1 MKGKSRTVVVFGV
14 LVAISAYL
22 LIGRYVGPYEAK
34 CEFMTC
40 FPHENDREIEDNG
53 IGFYSGSFSEIFN
66 MRHAEWRSERM
77 IAKTVQ
83 QFRADYPQSQVSDRD
98 LVEAWENSKIELVA
112 RHLRRMTIAVRS
124 ESPELAAAF
133 ANAYAEAIESYT
145 DEENMKRCEQAL
157 AQIHPQMVKQK
168 RVRDDLSASQHKFRA
183 KIDLEPELAI
193 LKKSLQTA
201 ETDIIEC
208 EKRVTKA
215 NEWLKML
222 QIAQK
227 NAETF
232 EALPKEVPQSS
243 EISLDYT
250 KLQRVKA
257 ELDTLKTRYAS
268 DDPIV
273 AAKKGEF
280 KENLNKLL
288 DSFKRALAIAQGD
301 LSADQSLLDAF
312 KRKRESLKQQIAT
325 LSQKSVL
332 PDAELAQLESK
343 RKDALNI
350 DQDLLQKKEALR
362 IEVEQNTEIIRI
374 RRPAQVPTR
383 PVGWWPW

>member
-14 LVAISAYL
+14 LVVISAYL
-22 LIGRYVGPYEAK
+22 LIGRYAGPYEAK
-34 CEFMTC
+34 CELMMC
-40 FPHENDREIEDNG
+40 LPHEKDRDLED
-53 IGFYSGSFSEIFN
+53 SGSFSEIFN

-98 LVEAWENSKIELVA
+98 LIEAWEKSKIELVA
-112 RHLRRMTIAVRS
+112 RHLRCMTIAVRS
-124 ESPELAAAF
+124 ESLELAAAF

-145 DEENMKRCEQAL
+145 DEENMRRCKQAL
-157 AQIHPQMVKQK
+157 AQIHPQVVKQK
-168 RVRDDLSASQHKFRA
+168 RVSDDLSASQHKFRA
-183 KIDLEPELAI
+183 KVDLEPELAI
-193 LKKSLQTA
+193 LKKSLQTT
-201 ETDIIEC
+201 ETDLIEC

-215 NEWLKML
+215 NEWLKIL

-257 ELDTLKTRYAS
+257 DLDTLKTRYRS
-268 DDPIV
+268 DHPTV
-273 AAKKGEF
+273 AAKKCEF
-280 KENLNKLL
+280 KEILNELL
-288 DSFKRALAIAQGD
+288 DSFKRALATAQGD

-312 KRKRESLKQQIAT
+312 KRKRESLKQQIALFQQT
-325 LSQKSVL
+325 EVH
-332 PDAELAQLESK
+332 
-343 RKDALNI
+343 
-350 DQDLLQKKEALR
+350 R
-362 IEVEQNTEIIRI
+362 IAVEKNNEIIIIRI
-374 RRPAQVPTR
+374 GRPAQVPTR

>member
-14 LVAISAYL
+14 LVVISAYL

-34 CEFMTC
+34 CELMMRL
-40 FPHENDREIEDNG
+40 PHEKDRDLED
-53 IGFYSGSFSEIFN
+53 SGSFSEIFN

-145 DEENMKRCEQAL
+145 DEENMRRCKQAL
-157 AQIHPQMVKQK
+157 AQIHPQVVKQK
-168 RVRDDLSASQHKFRA
+168 RVSDDLSASQHKFRA

-257 ELDTLKTRYAS
+257 ELDTLKYAS

-332 PDAELAQLESK
+332 PGAELAQLESM

-350 DQDLLQKKEALR
+350 DQYLLQKKEALR
-362 IEVEQNTEIIRI
+362 IAVEQNTEIICI

>member
-22 LIGRYVGPYEAK
+22 LFGRYAGPYEAK
-34 CEFMTC
+34 CEFMMC

-53 IGFYSGSFSEIFN
+53 IGFYDGCFSELFD
-66 MRHAEWRSERM
+66 RRKVDWRSERV
-77 IAKTVQ
+77 ISKVLQ
-83 QFRADYPQSQVSDRD
+83 RFRDSHPNFQVADRD
-98 LVEAWENSKIELVA
+98 LIETLTNTKMELQPHSCRVII
-112 RHLRRMTIAVRS
+112 TVRS
-124 ESPELAAAF
+124 ESPELAAAL
-133 ANAYAEAIESYT
+133 ANAYAEAIKSYT
-145 DEENMKRCEQAL
+145 DEEKMRRCEQAF
-157 AQIHPQMVKQK
+157 AQIHQQVVKQK
-168 RVRDDLSASQHKFRA
+168 RVCDDLSASQHKFRA
-183 KIDLEPELAI
+183 KTDLEPELAI
-193 LKKSLQTA
+193 LKKSLQTT

-215 NEWLKML
+215 NEWLKIL

-332 PDAELAQLESK
+332 PGAELAQLESM

-350 DQDLLQKKEALR
+350 DQYLLQKKEALR
-362 IEVEQNTEIIRI
+362 IAVEQNTEIICI